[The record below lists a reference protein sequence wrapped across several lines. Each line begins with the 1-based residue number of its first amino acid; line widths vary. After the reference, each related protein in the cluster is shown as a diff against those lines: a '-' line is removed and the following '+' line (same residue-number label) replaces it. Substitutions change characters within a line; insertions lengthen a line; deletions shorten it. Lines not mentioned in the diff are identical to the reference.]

1 MAAEPSLR
9 EAAEDAMKE
18 QKQRHQSTGLI
29 VGGAILAAVAAVALA
44 TAGTAIWADRTQ
56 RDSNGYVS
64 TSTHRYT
71 SPGRAIATD
80 KVTIGSDVPGWI
92 AGKLRLAASSS
103 SKPVFLGIARQ
114 ADVDRY
120 LEDTSYATATE
131 VDLDPFKVT
140 YVAHPGNG
148 NPGRPADQTF
158 WAASTSGGG
167 THTLTW
173 KLESGE
179 WSLVLMNAD
188 GSPGVSASISTGAE
202 LPWILWAGIG
212 LAVLGGL
219 LALTAATMIYRGSK
233 SVPGHPPAASPATAL

>member
-1 MAAEPSLR
+1 MAAERSPG
-9 EAAEDAMKE
+9 DAVQDPMK
-18 QKQRHQSTGLI
+18 QKQRHRSTGMI
-29 VGGAILAAVAAVALA
+29 VGGVILAAVAAVALA

-64 TSTHRYT
+64 TSTHLYT

-80 KVTIGSDVPGWI
+80 KVTIGSEVPEWI
-92 AGKLRLAASSS
+92 AGKVRLAASSS

-120 LEDTSYATATE
+120 LEDTSYATASE
-131 VDLDPFKVT
+131 ESLDPFTVA
-140 YVAHPGNG
+140 YVPHAGNV

-158 WAASTSGGG
+158 WAASTSGG

-173 KLESGE
+173 KLQPGE
-179 WSLVLMNAD
+179 WSVVLMNAD
-188 GSPGVSASISTGAE
+188 GSPGVSASISIGAE

-212 LAVLGGL
+212 LALLGSL
-219 LALTAATMIYRGSK
+219 MAVTAAAMIYRGSK
-233 SVPGHPPAASPATAL
+233 SKPDYPPAASPVAAL

>member
-1 MAAEPSLR
+1 MT
-9 EAAEDAMKE
+9 
-18 QKQRHQSTGLI
+18 QKQRHRSTGMI
-29 VGGAILAAVAAVALA
+29 VGGVILAALAAVALA
-44 TAGTAIWADRTQ
+44 TAGTAIWADQTQ

-80 KVTIGSDVPGWI
+80 KVTIGSAVPDWI
-92 AGKLRLAASSS
+92 AGKLRLAAPSS

-131 VDLDPFKVT
+131 ADLDPFTVT
-140 YVAHPGNG
+140 YVPHAGNK

-158 WAASTSGGG
+158 WAASTSGSA
-167 THTLTW
+167 HTLTW
-173 KLESGE
+173 KLKPGE

-212 LAVLGGL
+212 LAVFGTLLG
-219 LALTAATMIYRGSK
+219 LTAAAMIYRGSK
-233 SVPGHPPAASPATAL
+233 SVQDYPPPAASPATAV